1 MQEDKNGFLLY
12 TSYLECIG
20 DLSRE
25 EKGAL
30 FEAIL
35 IYESTG
41 EIIELDCAVRIA
53 FSFIKKDLDLNR
65 EKYIKKCERN
75 QQNSK
80 LGGRPKNDNSQNKEN
95 FEVKNRTVFE
105 KTERFEKKPNGFLEN
120 QTVLKKPDND
130 NEDEDDNDFSFF
142 KKEKDAQTSKLFDPY
157 CGEYILLF
165 EKLYKEV
172 TKKPFVPDKEQR
184 KTLSGY
190 LATLLQDCGKSGIK
204 EAILR
209 VLNILNKLT
218 FDMKKPYLPWL
229 LKDGNFLKVY
239 SGEYDYILCANPDDD
254 VGSDSIDEFIRKKL
268 ECDNANQDLC

>member
-12 TSYLECIG
+12 TNYLECIG
-20 DLSRE
+20 DLNRE
-25 EKGAL
+25 QKGAL

-41 EIIELDCAVRIA
+41 EIIELDCAVRVA

-80 LGGRPKNDNSQNKEN
+80 LGGRPKNNNLQNKEN
-95 FEVKNRTVFE
+95 FEAKNRTVFE
-105 KTERFEKKPNGFLEN
+105 KTERLEKNR
-120 QTVLKKPDND
+120 TVFKKPDND
-130 NEDEDDNDFSFF
+130 NDNEDDNDNDFSFF
-142 KKEKDAQTSKLFDPY
+142 KKEKDTKTSKLFDPY

-184 KTLSGY
+184 KLLSGY
-190 LATLLQDCGKSGIK
+190 LATLLQDRGKNGIK

-229 LKDGNFLKVY
+229 LRDGNFLKVF
-239 SGEYDYILCANPDDD
+239 SGFQKRRRQKMLAVWNM
-254 VGSDSIDEFIRKKL
+254 L
-268 ECDNANQDLC
+268 